1 MDRNIVRAYLWQEV
15 INLGFNPSGD
25 ADQKS
30 WVLQYARSLKEFWE
44 IDAYPINLRVE
55 SGVLK
60 GRVDSPANLSFDF
73 DIAAKDKFLV
83 QFLSAPIRK
92 RGNGLM
98 WNHDVDSAFFNFPIQ
113 PLLTFLPKQR
123 NIALK
128 SNLQESDIEVI
139 VDGLLC
145 HTRAHQHIELPIDNH
160 EIRIGGG
167 IDNAFLFLFH
177 LRYQLCPIPEKRK
190 KEKQRLVQLF
200 LNAIKNKNK
209 KNVPIN
215 TLMAQP
221 W

>member
-1 MDRNIVRAYLWQEV
+1 LDRNIVRAYLWQEV
-15 INLGFNPSGD
+15 IKLGFKPSGD
-25 ADQKS
+25 KDQKR
-30 WVLQYARSLKEFWE
+30 WVLQYTQSLKEFWE
-44 IDAYPINLRVE
+44 IDAYPINLKVE

-73 DIAAKDKFLV
+73 DIAAKDKFSVL
-83 QFLSAPIRK
+83 FLSAPIRE

-98 WNHDVDSAFFNFPIQ
+98 WKHEVDGTFFNFPIQ
-113 PLLTFLPKQR
+113 PFLTHEQR
-123 NIALK
+123 KIALR

-139 VDGLLC
+139 IDGLLC
-145 HTRAHQHIELPIDNH
+145 HTRAHQHIELPIDDH

-200 LNAIKNKNK
+200 LNAIKNGH
-209 KNVPIN
+209 NVPMN
-215 TLMAQP
+215 TIMAQP
-221 W
+221 MVT